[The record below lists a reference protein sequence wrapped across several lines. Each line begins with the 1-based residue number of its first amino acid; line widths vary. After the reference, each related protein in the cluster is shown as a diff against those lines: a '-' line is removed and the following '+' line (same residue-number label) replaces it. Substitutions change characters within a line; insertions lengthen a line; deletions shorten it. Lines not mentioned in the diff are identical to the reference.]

1 MQKIAICYVKTGD
14 FMEEIKL
21 YGVKIDNVT
30 KEEAMYR
37 ALRATGEPCVVFT
50 PNALM
55 LERAR
60 KDTELSALLNRASLS
75 LPDGAGVLLAAKKT
89 GTPLQER
96 VAGIDFGSDL
106 LARAERAGLRVF
118 LLGGGEGVAE
128 RAAQNLKKKHP
139 RLCICGT
146 AWGYFKQS
154 GEENTRVISYI
165 RACRPDI
172 LFVCMGFPVQEKW
185 VIENLHYFTDLRVI
199 ACLGGSLD
207 VWAGDLHRAPV
218 WMSRVGLEWLW
229 RMLCQPKRLAALPQI
244 ASFLWHVPQKAEF
257 TEQNPL

>member
-1 MQKIAICYVKTGD
+1 
-14 FMEEIKL
+14 MEGIKL

-30 KEEAMYR
+30 RGQAVYQS
-37 ALRATGEPCVVFT
+37 LRATGEPCVVFT

-60 KDTELSALLNRASLS
+60 RDTNLAELLNRASLS
-75 LPDGAGVLLAAKKT
+75 LPDGAGVLWAAEKM
-89 GTPLQER
+89 GTPLCER
-96 VAGIDFGSDL
+96 VAGIDFGAEL

-128 RAAQNLKKKHP
+128 RAAENLRKKHP

-146 AWGYFKQS
+146 TWGYFGKE
-154 GEENTRVISYI
+154 GEENMQVLSYI

-172 LFVCMGFPVQEKW
+172 LFVCMGFPVQERW
-185 VIENLHYFTDLRVI
+185 VVENLHRLTDIRVI

-207 VWAGDLHRAPV
+207 VCSGDLHRAPV
-218 WMSRVGLEWLW
+218 WMSRAGMEWLW
-229 RMLCQPKRLAALPQI
+229 RMLRQPKRLAALPKI
-244 ASFLWHVPQKAEF
+244 FSFLWHVPQREEF
-257 TEQNPL
+257 TERNPL

>member
-1 MQKIAICYVKTGD
+1 MKQ
-14 FMEEIKL
+14 IKL

-30 KEEAMYR
+30 MNEAVYR

-60 KDTELSALLNRASLS
+60 KDASLARLINRASLS
-75 LPDGAGVLLAAKKT
+75 LPDGAGVLWAAQKT
-89 GTPLQER
+89 GTPLAER
-96 VAGIDFGSDL
+96 VAGIDFGAQL

-128 RAAQNLKKKHP
+128 RAAQNLQKKHP

-146 AWGYFKQS
+146 TWGYFDRT
-154 GEENTRVISYI
+154 GEENTRVISYV
-165 RACRPDI
+165 RACRPHI
-172 LFVCMGFPVQEKW
+172 LFVCMGFPVQEQW
-185 VIENLHYFTDLRVI
+185 VTENLHHLTDIRTV

-207 VWAGDLHRAPV
+207 VWAGDLSRAPA
-218 WMSRVGLEWLW
+218 WMSRAGMEWLW
-229 RMLCQPKRLAALPQI
+229 RMLRQPKRLAALPEMV
-244 ASFLWHVPQKAEF
+244 SFLWHVPQKE
-257 TEQNPL
+257 EIRVQNPL

>member
-1 MQKIAICYVKTGD
+1 
-14 FMEEIKL
+14 MEQIKL

-30 KEEAMYR
+30 MNEAVYR
-37 ALRATGEPCVVFT
+37 TLRNTGEPCVVFT

-60 KDTELSALLNRASLS
+60 RDVSLAKLLNRASLS
-75 LPDGAGVLLAAKKT
+75 LPDGAGVLWAAEKM
-89 GTPLQER
+89 GTPLCER
-96 VAGIDFGSDL
+96 VAGIDFGAAL

-128 RAAQNLKKKHP
+128 RAAENLRKKHP
-139 RLCICGT
+139 RLCVCGT
-146 AWGYFKQS
+146 AWGYFNKTS
-154 GEENTRVISYI
+154 EENTNVISYI

-172 LFVCMGFPVQEKW
+172 LFVCMGFPVQEEW
-185 VIENLHYFTDLRVI
+185 VVENLYQLTDLRVI

-207 VWAGDLHRAPV
+207 VWSGDICRAPA

-229 RMLCQPKRLAALPQI
+229 RMLRQPKRLATLPKML
-244 ASFLWHVPQKAEF
+244 SFLWHVPQKEEF
-257 TEQNPL
+257 RAQNPL

>member
-1 MQKIAICYVKTGD
+1 
-14 FMEEIKL
+14 MEEIKL

-30 KEEAMYR
+30 KGEAVYR

-50 PNALM
+50 PNAVM

-75 LPDGAGVLLAAKKT
+75 LPDGAGVLWAAKKM

-96 VAGIDFGSDL
+96 VTGIDFGSEIL
-106 LARAERAGLRVF
+106 ERAERSGLRVF
-118 LLGGGEGVAE
+118 LLGGAENVAE
-128 RAAQNLKKKHP
+128 RASENLRKKHP

-146 AWGYFKQS
+146 TWGYFHKT
-154 GEENTRVISYI
+154 GEENARVISYI

-172 LFVCMGFPVQEKW
+172 LFVCMGFPVQERW
-185 VIENLHYFTDLRVI
+185 IIDNLHHLTDIRVI

-207 VWAGDLHRAPV
+207 VWAGDLRRAPE
-218 WMSRVGLEWLW
+218 WMSRTGMEWLW
-229 RMLCQPKRLAALPQI
+229 RMLRQPKRFAKLPKI
-244 ASFLWHVPQKAEF
+244 VSFLWHVPQKAEF
-257 TEQNPL
+257 TERNPL

>member
-1 MQKIAICYVKTGD
+1 
-14 FMEEIKL
+14 MEEIKL

-30 KEEAMYR
+30 KDEAVYR

-60 KDTELSALLNRASLS
+60 KDVSLAKLLGRASLS
-75 LPDGAGVLLAAKKT
+75 LPDGAGVLWAAQKM
-89 GTPLQER
+89 GTPLCER
-96 VAGIDFGSDL
+96 VAGIDFGAEL
-106 LARAERAGLRVF
+106 LTRAERAGLRVF

-128 RAAQNLKKKHP
+128 RAAENLRKKHP

-146 AWGYFKQS
+146 TWGYFNKM
-154 GEENTRVISYI
+154 GEENTRIVSYI

-172 LFVCMGFPVQEKW
+172 LLVCMGFPVQERW
-185 VIENLHYFTDLRVI
+185 VVDNLHHLTDIRTI

-207 VWAGDLHRAPV
+207 VWSGDIRRAPV
-218 WMSRVGLEWLW
+218 WISRAGMEWLW
-229 RMLCQPKRLAALPQI
+229 RMLRQPRRLVALPEML
-244 ASFLWHVPQKAEF
+244 SFLWHVPQKE
-257 TEQNPL
+257 EIRVQNPL